1 MRVLLD
7 TDVVL
12 DFLLAREPFAISAR
26 SLFELNA
33 QEKIEACISTITPVN
48 IFYVA
53 RKFLSR
59 EVRFKILRE
68 LLSQVRVC
76 SVSQEDLIRALDL
89 EFLDYEDAVQHA
101 CAEAAGVDAII
112 TRNLKDYINA
122 SLQVYSPP
130 TFLEHFANEA

>member
-33 QEKIEACISTITPVN
+33 QKKMEACISTITPVN

-53 RKFLSR
+53 HKLLSR
-59 EVRFKILRE
+59 EARLKILRE
-68 LLSQVRVC
+68 LFSQVEVC
-76 SVSQEDLIRALDL
+76 SVSQEDLIGALDL
-89 EFLDYEDAVQHA
+89 GFLDYEDAAQHA
-101 CAEAAGVDAII
+101 CAEAAGVEAII
-112 TRNLKDYINA
+112 TRNVRDYVNA

-130 TFLEHFANEA
+130 TFLERFGSEA